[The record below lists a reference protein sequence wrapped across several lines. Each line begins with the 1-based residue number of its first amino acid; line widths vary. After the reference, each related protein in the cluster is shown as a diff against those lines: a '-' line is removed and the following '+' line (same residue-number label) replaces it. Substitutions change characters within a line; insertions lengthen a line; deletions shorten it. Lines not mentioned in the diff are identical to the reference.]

1 MVSTKITIDLLCS
14 DPDGDDPHE
23 GREWP
28 LTLSPRIVR
37 DNFAIDY
44 NTVIFTFPRYT
55 ILNRV

>member
-44 NTVIFTFPRYT
+44 NTVIFTFPR
-55 ILNRV
+55 